1 MYDGY
6 RGRVLRRLVTPRWL
20 GALLL
25 AALFAVACYHLG
37 WWQYHRHEA
46 KAQRNDRLDAHYRA
60 TPVPLSSVLG
70 PAGLDPDDEWT
81 RVTVTG
87 RYDGGPVFVRGRTR
101 EGEPGLEVLW
111 ALRPD
116 AGSPAV
122 IVDRGFVPPSQEG
135 ASVLPSV
142 APAPDDLVSVTGW
155 VRRGEASRGR
165 PAAAGQVASINV
177 QDVSAE
183 LGVSAALPGYLVLES
198 ESLPDGTAPPRPQP
212 LGDPDRSLGPHLAYA
227 YQWWLTTVV
236 GFVLVWFGIRREVR
250 ALDPVRYPP
259 RARKARIWD
268 EEDE

>member
-37 WWQYHRHEA
+37 WWQYDRHLV
-46 KAQRNDRLDAHYRA
+46 KAERNERLDEHYRA
-60 TPVPLSSVLG
+60 EPVPLAQALS

-87 RYDGGPVFVRGRTR
+87 TYAGGPVFVRSRSL
-101 EGEPGLEVLW
+101 EGETGLEVLW

-116 AGSPAV
+116 AGGPDGV
-122 IVDRGFVPPSQEG
+122 VDRGWVPPSAGG
-135 ASVLPSV
+135 ASVLPDV
-142 APAPDDLVSVTGW
+142 APAPAGPVTVTGW
-155 VRRGEASRGR
+155 VRPGEASRGR
-165 PAAAGQVASINV
+165 DLPPGQVASLNLPE
-177 QDVSAE
+177 AGRA
-183 LGVSAALPGYLVLES
+183 LGSAAVLPGYLLLES
-198 ESLPDGTAPPRPQP
+198 ETVPGGTAPQRPQP
-212 LGDPDRSLGPHLAYA
+212 LGEPDRSLGPHLAYA
-227 YQWWLTTVV
+227 YQWWLTMAV

-250 ALDPVRYPP
+250 AADPLQYPP
-259 RARKARIWD
+259 KARKTRIWD